1 MIRLRVG
8 RLELRA
14 DAGFFGVFCLFW
26 ELGGMGDWG
35 ALAVLAAVL
44 LHEGGHLAAYCRAG
58 IPVRM
63 VSFDCRGVQIRP
75 EPGIYP
81 FSHELTAVL
90 AGSGTGLFWAGVSAL
105 LPLPALFPQASAA
118 LALWSLLPL
127 SGMDGGEA
135 VELLVSRFRPGAER
149 GLRIFFLFTRTAATL
164 LIAAG
169 CVAAQNPLPL
179 FWAACLWL

>member
-1 MIRLRVG
+1 MIRLHFG

-14 DAGFFGVFCLFW
+14 DAGFFGALCLFW
-26 ELGGMGDWG
+26 ELGGTGEAG

-44 LHEGGHLAAYCRAG
+44 LHEGGHLLAYCLSG
-58 IPVRM
+58 IPVRL
-63 VSFDCRGVQIRP
+63 VSFGCRGVQIRP
-75 EPGIYP
+75 EPGFYP
-81 FSHELTAVL
+81 FSRELAAVL
-90 AGSGTGLFWAGVSAL
+90 AGSGVGLFWAGVSAL
-105 LPLPALFPQASAA
+105 LPLPPLFPQASAA

-135 VELLVSRFRPGAER
+135 VVLLVTHFRPGAGR
-149 GLRIFFLFTRTAATL
+149 GLAAFFRVTRAAATL

-169 CVAAQNPLPL
+169 CVAVQNPLPL